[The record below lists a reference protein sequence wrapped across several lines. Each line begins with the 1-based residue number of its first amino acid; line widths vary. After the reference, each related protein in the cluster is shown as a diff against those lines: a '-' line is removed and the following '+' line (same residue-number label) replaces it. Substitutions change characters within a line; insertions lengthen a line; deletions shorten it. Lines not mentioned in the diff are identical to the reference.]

1 MSCQEVLSAARAMQ
15 DRIVAWRRDFH
26 KHPELG
32 FQETRTSGIVAE
44 ELERLGLK
52 VRRHCPKTAVSADLV
67 VPGAKDFF
75 LLRADMDALPVQE
88 NSGEPFASVYAG
100 KAHLCGHD
108 SHVAMLLGAANV
120 LTQMRHRL
128 RTNVRFMF
136 QPSEEATPGGAEA
149 MIAEGVLD
157 GVTEAFAIHVFTA
170 QQAGRWGLVPGPVMA
185 ATDAIR
191 FVIKG
196 RGGHAATPEMCVDPI
211 VAAAQL
217 IMNLQTVMSRRVAP
231 LDCGVLSLCKIAGG
245 AVFNV
250 IPETVEI
257 LGTLRTHSEKTR
269 ERVKQMVGDIVHGL
283 ELSTGVTVATSWD
296 AGYPTTVNNPAVIE
310 RVRAAVADLFGPQSL
325 EEIPKK
331 FGGEDFSFLLQKV
344 PGAMVFLGVA
354 NTAKGIGAAHHNP
367 EFRIDEDVLWQGTA
381 LLAEMATRK
390 TDKG

>member
-1 MSCQEVLSAARAMQ
+1 MSCQEVLSAARALQ

-44 ELERLGLK
+44 ELERLGLA
-52 VRRHCPKTAVSADLV
+52 VRRRCPRTAVWADLV
-67 VPGAKDFF
+67 VPGAKDFL

-120 LTQMRHRL
+120 LTQLRDRL

-157 GVTEAFAIHVFTA
+157 GVTEALAIHVFTA

-185 ATDAIR
+185 ATDALR

-217 IMNLQTVMSRRVAP
+217 IMNLQTVMSHDALCDGLVESHSARQRWTAHIWQVQRFQHIGEGPVLARRAMNQGNDDLWP
-231 LDCGVLSLCKIAGG
+231 LSAQGGQQIA
-245 AVFNV
+245 
-250 IPETVEI
+250 VEI
-257 LGTLRTHSEKTR
+257 QHKDLISGISQGLG
-269 ERVKQMVGDIVHGL
+269 Q
-283 ELSTGVTVATSWD
+283 
-296 AGYPTTVNNPAVIE
+296 
-310 RVRAAVADLFGPQSL
+310 AAP
-325 EEIPKK
+325 
-331 FGGEDFSFLLQKV
+331 
-344 PGAMVFLGVA
+344 
-354 NTAKGIGAAHHNP
+354 
-367 EFRIDEDVLWQGTA
+367 
-381 LLAEMATRK
+381 
-390 TDKG
+390 